1 MIDYIK
7 LICSGLIDNFDFS
20 DAVIGEVVSVNPLS
34 FKISDKL
41 IIGENQTELSRN
53 VMDYIEE
60 ATDNPMYP
68 DDVSNDEDFKRRIK
82 RIVYNRLNVGET
94 VILIKSFGGQ
104 RYFVLDRVRSGG
116 NDI

>member
-7 LICSGLIDNFDFS
+7 LICSGLIDTFDFS
-20 DAVIGEVVSVNPLS
+20 DAVIGEVISVNPLS

-41 IIGENQTELSRN
+41 IISENQTELSRN

-68 DDVSNDEDFKRRIK
+68 DDVSNEDDFKRRVK
-82 RIVYNRLNVGET
+82 RIVYNRLNIGET